1 MHLGIRSRETFTEQL
16 LWTLHGV
23 NGTVVEQRLTL
34 DNWQADSLGHTS
46 GDASLRGGG
55 SGDSRVPVQ
64 VTTSVCPL
72 GRRLG
77 KTEMT

>member
-23 NGTVVEQRLTL
+23 NGTVAEQRLTL

-55 SGDSRVPVQ
+55 QWRQQGASAGDHLGVPSGQ
-64 VTTSVCPL
+64 KT
-72 GRRLG
+72 G
-77 KTEMT
+77 KN